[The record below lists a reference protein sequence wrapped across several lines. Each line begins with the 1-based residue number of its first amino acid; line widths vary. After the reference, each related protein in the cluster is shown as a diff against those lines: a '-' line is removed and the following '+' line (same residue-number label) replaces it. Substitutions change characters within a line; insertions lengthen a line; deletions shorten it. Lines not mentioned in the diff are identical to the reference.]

1 MQENRGGETEME
13 WQTQEKTESLLSS
26 QVGVVFQGGREHDSQ
41 MPMKDKTDQ
50 A

>member
-1 MQENRGGETEME
+1 MQENRGGETETE

-26 QVGVVFQGGREHDSQ
+26 QAGVVFQGGRGHDNQ
-41 MPMKDKTDQ
+41 MPVKDKTDQ